1 MLFIVANL
9 FIFLWVMI
17 LESASHF
24 SFKVA
29 TGKKLILFLGEV
41 KRVGIMYFSD
51 PLSFVLNLILLF
63 I

>member
-1 MLFIVANL
+1 
-9 FIFLWVMI
+9 MI
-17 LESASHF
+17 LESASTF
-24 SFKVA
+24 RDYSFKVA
-29 TGKKLILFLGEV
+29 TGKKLILFLSEV